1 VQCVTLQ
8 LESLAG
14 HKPIEAQGKEGK
26 LVAKSA
32 QAVSAVGAL
41 KMHAAMLEKK
51 IDQAEKLNAVLKKSD
66 EKEEEEEKEKE
77 EMSKDGGAAADAG
90 ASASAAV
97 GGGGGKGMSVE
108 AAVKLLESAS
118 PAVRKEAAEKLMGRK
133 PGHDKSEGKAAKE
146 NEVDKK
152 QEEIA
157 REIEWK
163 TAPKLKTTTGPLRCC
178 DTACVKVSRVCED
191 THALDVE
198 AVGELKKVCLGQIF
212 PSFPPCPFSGCA
224 CNFFVSSS
232 CFPDA
237 HSFSQGGPTPSNA
250 VLTKWLVSGNQ
261 AQKDEA
267 ASLLF
272 SKSQVTINRQICM

>member
-1 VQCVTLQ
+1 MQCVTLQ

-66 EKEEEEEKEKE
+66 EKEEEKEKDKEKE
-77 EMSKDGGAAADAG
+77 EMSKDGGTAANAG

-118 PAVRKEAAEKLMGRK
+118 PAVRKEAAEKLMGHK
-133 PGHDKSEGKAAKE
+133 PGQDKSEGKAAKE
-146 NEVDKK
+146 NEVDQK

-198 AVGELKKVCLGQIF
+198 AVGELKKVCLGRIF
-212 PSFPPCPFSGCA
+212 PSSPPPCPFLGCA
-224 CNFFVSSS
+224 CNFFVSSL
-232 CFPDA
+232 CLPDA
-237 HSFSQGGPTPSNA
+237 HLFAGGSYT
-250 VLTKWLVSGNQ
+250 
-261 AQKDEA
+261 
-267 ASLLF
+267 
-272 SKSQVTINRQICM
+272 

>member
-1 VQCVTLQ
+1 MQCVTLQ

-66 EKEEEEEKEKE
+66 DKEEEEEKEKE
-77 EMSKDGGAAADAG
+77 AMSKDGGAAANAG
-90 ASASAAV
+90 ASAAV
-97 GGGGGKGMSVE
+97 GGVGGKGMSVE

-198 AVGELKKVCLGQIF
+198 AVGELKQVCLGQIF

-272 SKSQVTINRQICM
+272 SKSQVAINRQICM